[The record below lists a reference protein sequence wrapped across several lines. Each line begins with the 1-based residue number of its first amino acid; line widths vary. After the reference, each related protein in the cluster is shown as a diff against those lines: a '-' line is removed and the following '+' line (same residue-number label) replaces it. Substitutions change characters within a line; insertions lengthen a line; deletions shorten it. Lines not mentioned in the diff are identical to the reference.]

1 MADSCSQCLLASSPL
16 ILLMSPTVVLFY
28 VFPCR
33 ANIAAGEGQLL
44 PLTRGC
50 LAAPHYRPASGVT
63 GEAQSSQFDFPESGL
78 NRLS

>member
-28 VFPCR
+28 FFPCG
-33 ANIAAGEGQLL
+33 ANIAAGEGQPL

-50 LAAPHYRPASGVT
+50 LAAPRHRAVAGT
-63 GEAQSSQFDFPESGL
+63 AQSSRFDFPESGL